1 MGRSDVY
8 ANEFDLAGDEF
19 VPMPK
24 GDVHKTK
31 DLVQY
36 VSLYDFDLANS
47 VPQRRGNDMLSFLN
61 QVVNHK
67 KTEIT
72 GRRLKFLLKKFNI
85 LERLRNEVN
94 KVVNNF
100 IEEVKL

>member
-8 ANEFDLAGDEF
+8 ANEFDLDTDEF

-36 VSLYDFDLANS
+36 VTLHDFDVANAT
-47 VPQRRGNDMLSFLN
+47 PQGKGSDMLSFLN
-61 QVVNHK
+61 QVMKHK

-72 GRRLKFLLKKFNI
+72 GKCQLI
-85 LERLRNEVN
+85 V
-94 KVVNNF
+94 
-100 IEEVKL
+100 

>member
-1 MGRSDVY
+1 MGRSDIY
-8 ANEFDLAGDEF
+8 ANEFDLDADEF

-36 VSLYDFDLANS
+36 VTLYDFDLANS
-47 VPQRRGNDMLSFLN
+47 VPQGRGSDMLSFLN
-61 QVVNHK
+61 QVVKHK

-72 GRRLKFLLKKFNI
+72 GYFKLCKKIKFKKIFRKIKN
-85 LERLRNEVN
+85 
-94 KVVNNF
+94 
-100 IEEVKL
+100 